1 MLKKTLIAA
10 VLMLT
15 AACAGNDK
23 IIRYCPNVVITPAY
37 SHVTRFYGQDIQY
50 KVEIVGFEGYCRYNA
65 KTEQTV
71 AVIAPIF
78 EVVRYSEI
86 AGKNVEISYYANTSY
101 NINKLM
107 GRQPH
112 SFRTEI
118 EKRGEKVLITGDEI
132 EVRIPNDEP
141 GYQINLEMALT
152 KKQYI
157 YNQKQGLNF

>member
-1 MLKKTLIAA
+1 
-10 VLMLT
+10 
-15 AACAGNDK
+15 
-23 IIRYCPNVVITPAY
+23 
-37 SHVTRFYGQDIQY
+37 
-50 KVEIVGFEGYCRYNA
+50 
-65 KTEQTV
+65 
-71 AVIAPIF
+71 
-78 EVVRYSEI
+78 
-86 AGKNVEISYYANTSY
+86 
-101 NINKLM
+101 M

-118 EKRGEKVLITGDEI
+118 EKRGEKVLVTGDEI